1 MVGRWVDKKAEKA
14 VGFGL
19 NYRKLKIMTDRSIHP
34 DFLQFLEQ
42 KDPQLIELYKQT
54 RNLVLEVFPEANELL
69 YHTHALT
76 SVYTPTL
83 KMGNGFVHIPM
94 YTNHLNLGFNFGAHL
109 PDPHNLLAG
118 TGKSIRHIPVTSFG
132 DIDTEEVR
140 ALIHQAIQYS
150 FDHLR
155 EKDITRGQ
163 TISKIKS

>member
-1 MVGRWVDKKAEKA
+1 
-14 VGFGL
+14 
-19 NYRKLKIMTDRSIHP
+19 MTDRSIHS
-34 DFLQFLEQ
+34 DFLQLLNH
-42 KDPQLIELYKQT
+42 KDASLITLYKQT

-83 KMGNGFVHIPM
+83 KLGNGFVHIPI

-140 ALIHQAIQYS
+140 ELIHQAVQYS
-150 FDHLR
+150 FDHLI
-155 EKDITRGQ
+155 EKEIISGQ

>member
-1 MVGRWVDKKAEKA
+1 
-14 VGFGL
+14 
-19 NYRKLKIMTDRSIHP
+19 MTDRSIHS
-34 DFLQFLEQ
+34 DFLQLLNH
-42 KDPQLIELYKQT
+42 KDASLITLYKQT

-83 KMGNGFVHIPM
+83 KMGNGFVHIPI

-140 ALIHQAIQYS
+140 ELIHQAVQYS

-155 EKDITRGQ
+155 EKEIISGQ

>member
-1 MVGRWVDKKAEKA
+1 
-14 VGFGL
+14 
-19 NYRKLKIMTDRSIHP
+19 MTDRSIHP
-34 DFLQFLEQ
+34 DFLQFLAQ
-42 KDPQLIELYKQT
+42 KDAPLITLYKQT
-54 RNLVLEVFPEANELL
+54 RNLVLKVFPEANELL

-83 KMGNGFVHIPM
+83 KMGNGFVHIPI

-140 ALIHQAIQYS
+140 ALIHQAVQYS

-155 EKDITRGQ
+155 EKDITSGQ